1 MHYLPNDTNV
11 DEMLARMGKK
21 AIDELFSDI
30 PEGLRVKALDLPPG
44 MSELEVLRE
53 SEDLMKVSKGGG
65 DIPMFLGGG
74 FYDHFVPTI
83 VDNVVSR
90 SELYTSYTPYQPE
103 MSQGILQALFEY
115 QSMMADLLQMEAVNT
130 SMYDHPTAIGE
141 AVLMANRIN
150 HRNLFLLPEIITK
163 DKLCVIENFIR
174 GSRIQLKT
182 VPYKNGLMDLEALK
196 GMLTNE
202 VSGLYIENPNLLGMF
217 DPGALRIR
225 ELMDPK
231 MVYVVGVNP
240 MTMGIAIPP
249 GAYGADIVVGD
260 AQPLGIHLSYGG
272 PSTGIF
278 ATSMQHVRKMP
289 GRIIGATKDEL
300 GRRAF
305 CMTLSTREQHIR
317 RDRATSNI
325 CTNEALTSVMAAAY
339 LATLGKNGLRT
350 LGVQLASRGKH
361 LAERIDELEG
371 FIAPAFPGHFFNEFP
386 VRVDVD
392 VCALLSECE
401 KRGVLAGLNVTE
413 DVASMENVFT
423 VSTTEMHTAKDYD
436 KLIDVL
442 RSSREVVR

>member
-1 MHYLPNDTNV
+1 
-11 DEMLARMGKK
+11 MLARMGKK